1 MPTNIRIHGKNI
13 DVTPALREYVEKKF
27 GRFDKYFDET
37 LQVQVGMEVE
47 RDHHIVEVT
56 VPVAGYILRGEEA
69 SPDMYASVDLVW
81 DKLERQIHKYK
92 TRLNRKPR
100 QQSAAARR
108 QEAGPSAEVPRDV
121 IRVKRFPI
129 KPMSLDEA
137 LLQIDLLGH
146 DFYVFRN
153 ADSDDLN
160 VIYRRRDG
168 GFGLIEPGP

>member
-1 MPTNIRIHGKNI
+1 MPANIRIHGKNV

-27 GRFDKYFDET
+27 GRLDKYFDET

-47 RDHHIVEVT
+47 RDHHIVEAT
-56 VPVAGYILRGEEA
+56 VPISGYILRGEDA

-92 TRLNRKPR
+92 TRLHRKPR
-100 QQSAAARR
+100 QVAAANRR
-108 QEAGPSAEVPRDV
+108 PGAAPAEDLPRDV

-137 LLQIDLLGH
+137 VLQIDLLGH

-153 ADSDDLN
+153 SESDDLN
-160 VIYRRRDG
+160 VLYRRREG